1 MRSDVVPST
10 ASALGSSPVGQ
21 IQSMPSAPTVFDAA
35 EVFGLLADPG
45 RLRLLLALRTGES
58 HVGLLARTSG
68 LSDSATSHA
77 LRLLRAH
84 RVVEVRREGR
94 MAFYRLADAHV
105 LQLLDTALEHAEH
118 TELIHPER
126 SRRDAGERGDR
137 SAQR

>member
-1 MRSDVVPST
+1 V
-10 ASALGSSPVGQ
+10 L
-21 IQSMPSAPTVFDAA
+21 DAA

-58 HVGLLARTSG
+58 NVGTLARRSG

-84 RVVEVRREGR
+84 RVVEVRRDGR
-94 MAFYRLADAHV
+94 NAFYRLADAHV
-105 LQLLDTALEHAEH
+105 LQLLDSALEHAEH

-126 SRRDAGERGDR
+126 AHPGEHDRGRTDADPRAGTV
-137 SAQR
+137 QT

>member
-1 MRSDVVPST
+1 MTTGAIPS
-10 ASALGSSPVGQ
+10 V
-21 IQSMPSAPTVFDAA
+21 PTVLDAA

-58 HVGLLARTSG
+58 NVGRLARSSG

-84 RVVEVRREGR
+84 RVVEVRRQGR

-105 LQLLDTALEHAEH
+105 LQLLDTALAHAEH

-126 SRRDAGERGDR
+126 SRGDAGVPVDR
-137 SAQR
+137 SALR